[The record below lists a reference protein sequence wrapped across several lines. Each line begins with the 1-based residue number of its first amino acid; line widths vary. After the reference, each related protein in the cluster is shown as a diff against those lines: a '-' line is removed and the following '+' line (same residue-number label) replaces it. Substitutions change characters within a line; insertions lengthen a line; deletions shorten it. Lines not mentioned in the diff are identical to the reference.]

1 MQEINLLCF
10 GFGQVAKEFL
20 KNLLKYNIK
29 INLNTTSR
37 KKTGEY
43 KYLKLK
49 YKNFSFDENKF
60 DKKLLVEIKKFSH
73 ILVSTPPVGSKDLFL
88 ELIGSNFNLLNKS
101 KWITYL
107 SSTSVYGDH
116 KGNWVDENS
125 KLIPNSKKAKIRL
138 EIENKWKDLS
148 KNYPIQIFRLAGI
161 YSKEENLITRI
172 KKSNSRIVK
181 KKNHKFSRVHVE
193 DISGFLLSSL
203 ENFKSGEIYNIA
215 DDKPISNEE
224 VLNEIL
230 EKYTLKSPTII
241 DFEDL
246 ENSALKK
253 IYLSSKQVKNSKAKK
268 FFNYELIYPTI
279 REGLNLL

>member
-20 KNLLKYNIK
+20 KSLLKYNIK

-49 YKNFSFDENKF
+49 YKNFSFDETKF
-60 DKKLLVEIKKFSH
+60 DKKLLIEIRKFSH

-246 ENSALKK
+246 ENSALKE
-253 IYLSSKQVKNSKAKK
+253 IYLSSKQVKNSKAKT